1 MAADLKSTEI
11 NSTKQ
16 PSSIQVPKPK
26 WRPKTPCQYKDIIK
40 DNMEGYEYLE
50 QFVHKCTTIRR
61 HKQQYSSP
69 TPDPSFKYI
78 YTDAKDKTALTKN
91 LILAD
96 CPPNLRPR
104 VISFVKEFWDVFR
117 EEGVSIPIRGYEM
130 VIDTG
135 SHTPV
140 KVPLPHYGLHEAQ
153 IMQKTIDELIRLKH
167 IKPDTTSPWGFR
179 ITLAPKPHQEKITD
193 INDFVWRFCINY
205 IQLNKITRSAEY
217 PIPRCDDAVMNGL
230 GAAIF
235 FILLDAF
242 QAITK

>member
-96 CPPNLRPR
+96 YPVGLQVNSTSISDITSKCPMLGSVCRSWLTAYYR
-104 VISFVKEFWDVFR
+104 IMLCLVHDVCTHA
-117 EEGVSIPIRGYEM
+117 Y
-130 VIDTG
+130 
-135 SHTPV
+135 
-140 KVPLPHYGLHEAQ
+140 
-153 IMQKTIDELIRLKH
+153 
-167 IKPDTTSPWGFR
+167 
-179 ITLAPKPHQEKITD
+179 
-193 INDFVWRFCINY
+193 
-205 IQLNKITRSAEY
+205 
-217 PIPRCDDAVMNGL
+217 
-230 GAAIF
+230 
-235 FILLDAF
+235 
-242 QAITK
+242 